1 MKRLLPRLVS
11 LAFFC
16 CLSGIGAESKYSP
29 GPAPMRP
36 LPAASTRPLSDGPQR
51 FADASKGDDANDGT
65 AAKPWRT
72 LGFAAARL
80 KPGDTLLLRGG
91 IYREHPTLTCA
102 GTSEKAITIR
112 AHPGELVV
120 LDGGIAEF
128 YESPETAWEPFVG
141 GADGE
146 YRSTRAYP
154 KKGGAGAD
162 NEAETTLLGSFA
174 DTMVPLQGCHVMAD
188 LRSSNPFWFGAGEK
202 MDINKSIYC
211 GPSICFDDATQR
223 IHARFAPTDLV
234 GLGNDNYRGE
244 TDPRKLRLVIATLEA
259 GPVLKL
265 RGARC
270 LRLQDMVVRGA
281 REATVVVEDCSS
293 IALEGVTSYGGAA
306 AVRVQG
312 TRGLRMASCALRGIA
327 GPWTFR
333 SSLKY
338 RSIEARI
345 FAASS
350 WTPLGRD
357 NEDFEIANC
366 EFTDSVDGVFIGSVR
381 GVNFHHNLLENISDD
396 GIFLTSGTA
405 PDGTTHGGNVHLWQ
419 NRIARCLTVFAF
431 GVGHGRQKMLATGR
445 QTGAGIWAHNN
456 VIDERKWVPYFPPHS
471 SGEPQDLTFKG
482 RMCGDHG
489 SPAWEPL
496 AFYNNTI
503 LEGAAPFRA
512 AYLDGL
518 GHAISPGAPRRLLN
532 NIVALAAGVPGTV
545 FQEKEPD
552 LIADSNLHWGY
563 APGVEM
569 SADDFLRK
577 LRGAKTAVA
586 SVKQYAPGWAAH
598 DLYADPRFVKY
609 NLDPNATVDVRL
621 QKESPAIGAGLSIPA
636 EWPAPLAGAKGRDLG
651 AIPASVE
658 AWRVGVGGRLDIS
671 GQPQEPLAALA
682 HLSLKLPDP
691 GPAPNATAKP
701 AALVEGYPAADAPLV
716 RFALR
721 KAGANVEHFDRQ
733 WLHTTRLG
741 EFSVVTYVGSLARAK
756 ASVSKFTAED
766 FPRVRAYLENGGT
779 IVLLRATTEMFASAE
794 GEAFLNE
801 VGGGGPRVRTVA
813 AAQLL
818 LPKHPWLAHLD
829 PAAEHPWIAA
839 GQPLRASKGERIL
852 GTPEGLTTLCRIPV
866 GKGALVY
873 LGWEISAAMPGGRK
887 ASTVEMERA
896 YEDQYRILENAVT
909 SSLHSRPAAK

>member
-1 MKRLLPRLVS
+1 MHRLLPRVVS
-11 LAFFC
+11 LALLC
-16 CLSGIGAESKYSP
+16 CLPASAAEPKYSP

-36 LPAASTRPLSDGPQR
+36 LPTASTRPLTDGPQHFVDPVR
-51 FADASKGDDANDGT
+51 GNDANDGT

-72 LGFAAARL
+72 LGFAATRL
-80 KPGDTLLLRGG
+80 APGDTLLLRGG
-91 IYREHPTLTCA
+91 LFREHPTITCA
-102 GTSEKAITIR
+102 GTLEKPITIR
-112 AHPGELVV
+112 AYPGELVV

-128 YESPETAWEPFVG
+128 YDSPETAWEPFVG
-141 GADGE
+141 GAEGE
-146 YRSTRAYP
+146 YRSTRTYP
-154 KKGGAGAD
+154 KKEGAGAD
-162 NEAETTLLGSFA
+162 NEAETTLLGNFA

-188 LRSSNPFWFGAGEK
+188 LRSSNPFWFGPGEK
-202 MDINKSIYC
+202 MDITKSIYC

-234 GLGNDNYRGE
+234 GLGQDNYRGE

-270 LRLQDMVVRGA
+270 VRLQDLVVRGA
-281 REATVVVEDCSS
+281 REATVVLEDCRS
-293 IALEGVTSYGGAA
+293 IALEGMTAYGGAA
-306 AVRVQG
+306 AIRVQG
-312 TRGLRMASCALRGIA
+312 TRGLRMANCALRGIA

-405 PDGTTHGGNVHLWQ
+405 PDGTTHGGDVHLWQ

-431 GVGHGRQKMLATGR
+431 GVGHGRQKMLAGRR

-456 VIDERKWVPYFPPHS
+456 VVDERKWVAYFPPHS
-471 SGEPQDLTFKG
+471 AGEPQDLTFKG

-496 AFYNNTI
+496 FFYHNTI

-518 GHAISPGAPRRLLN
+518 GHAISPGAPRRLFN
-532 NIVALAAGVPGTV
+532 NIVALAVGVPGTV

-552 LIADSNLHWGY
+552 LIADGNLHWAY
-563 APGVEM
+563 APGVEL

-577 LRGAKTAVA
+577 LRGSKTALA

-598 DLYADPRFVKY
+598 DLFADPRFVKY
-609 NLDPNATVDVRL
+609 NPDPNAAVDVRL
-621 QKESPAIGAGLSIPA
+621 QKGSPAGGAGVSIPT
-636 EWPAPLAGAKGRDLG
+636 EWPAPLAGRDLG
-651 AIPASVE
+651 AIPTGVE
-658 AWRVGVGGRLDIS
+658 AWRVGVGGRLDVS

-682 HLSLKLPDP
+682 HLTLKLPDP
-691 GPAPNATAKP
+691 GPAPDPAVKP

-721 KAGANVEHFDRQ
+721 KAGANVETVEHQ
-733 WLHTTRLG
+733 WLDTTRLG
-741 EFSVVTYVGSLARAK
+741 EFSVVVYVGSLARAK
-756 ASVSKFTAED
+756 AATTKFSAAD
-766 FPRVRAYLENGGT
+766 LPRVRAFLEKGGT
-779 IVLLRATTEMFASAE
+779 MVLLRGTSEMFATPE
-794 GEAFLNE
+794 GEAFMNE
-801 VGGGGPRVRTVA
+801 IAGTGPRVKA
-813 AAQLL
+813 APAKLL
-818 LPKHPWLAHLD
+818 MPKHPWLAHLD
-829 PAAEHPWIAA
+829 PAAEHPWIAVA
-839 GQPLRASKGERIL
+839 QPLRASKGERIL
-852 GTPEGLTTLCRIPV
+852 GTPDGLATLCRIPV
-866 GKGALVY
+866 GQGALVY
-873 LGWEISAAMPGGRK
+873 LGWEISASMPGGRK

-909 SSLHSRPAAK
+909 SGLPKAAAQKQK